1 MPMVPGAIGF
11 GEADPRRLARE
22 VFVGL
27 ALAEEM
33 SVELGL
39 SLAERGVR
47 SSFVEVL
54 LAVTA
59 TRTLHHMDCFEIEV
73 PEVGIGW
80 ILGQSDS
87 LKKVYVAKGLVPF
100 AAPQTAETV

>member
-11 GEADPRRLARE
+11 GEAAPRRSTRE
-22 VFVGL
+22 AFVGL
-27 ALAEEM
+27 ALAEQM

-39 SLAERGVR
+39 SLTECGVR

-59 TRTLHHMDCFEIEV
+59 TRTLHQVDCFEVEV
-73 PEVGIGW
+73 TNVGVGW

-87 LKKVYVAKGLVPF
+87 LKKVYVAKGLAPF